1 VINSPNLHNIAA
13 LGGQFKTNIF
23 EGTAKQ
29 LSNEAKSS
37 VKRQISQTRHQRA
50 AAAQQ
55 AANTP
60 PAPPPTTMSG
70 PASGPLPPNAAASG
84 RARRQARA
92 MGVQSPTARPTQASG
107 KAPSFAPQN
116 RANTPASGRRMASGA
131 KPFVASTPIKA
142 KGPAPVPTFSSQF
155 PAQQAKPAIPFP
167 SHMTHATP
175 KFSNAQTH
183 TPTIGA
189 PKPSINPFQV
199 NTIQPSAPAKPQA
212 PKPPTHS
219 LQFSDTSTKDNSP
232 FPTHVHPEGSSNAIL
247 PHLSAT
253 ETAKTGRPNE
263 FTVGS
268 RNVRGSGIAAMGSK
282 LEESLMS
289 RPFQTPAKRND

>member
-1 VINSPNLHNIAA
+1 MINSPNLHNISA

-37 VKRQISQTRHQRA
+37 VKRQISQHRRA
-50 AAAQQ
+50 RAEAAQT
-55 AANTP
+55 ATNTPP
-60 PAPPPTTMSG
+60 PAPPRTMSG

-92 MGVQSPTARPTQASG
+92 MGIQTPSARPTQASG

-131 KPFVASTPIKA
+131 KPFQASTPVKA

-155 PAQQAKPAIPFP
+155 PAQSARPAIPFP

-175 KFSNAQTH
+175 KFSDSAPH
-183 TPTIGA
+183 TPTTGA

-199 NTIQPSAPAKPQA
+199 NRIQSAPQRPQA
-212 PKPPTHS
+212 PKPATHS